1 MNHKFDE
8 LTKSLAQCVTRRQ
21 ALRRFGVGLA
31 GVMLATLGLANRA
44 EGKSSGETA
53 VRNSHASRR
62 CKCNK
67 RPYYGCGPTD
77 ASCVYYCETYY
88 CAGGY

>member
-21 ALRRFGVGLA
+21 ALRRFGVGRA
-31 GVMLATLGLANRA
+31 GVVLATLGLADRA
-44 EGKSSGETA
+44 EGKSSGETGI
-53 VRNSHASRR
+53 RNSHTSRR

-67 RPYYGCGPTD
+67 RPYYGCDPAD
-77 ASCVYYCETYY
+77 ANCIDYCAYYY
-88 CAGGY
+88 CAGGC